1 MFTWKYLQTFSFLVF
16 ISHKDIQTSISF
28 YKNIIE
34 LVTQRSILFYQLGL
48 ASQTYLFKDVSS
60 LKKKKSGRYET
71 EVKILTN
78 VAWNTNEEWLK
89 NSNNNKSWGSS

>member
-1 MFTWKYLQTFSFLVF
+1 MNLLEMFTWKYLQTFSFLVF

-60 LKKKKSGRYET
+60 LKKVVDMKQRWKY
-71 EVKILTN
+71 
-78 VAWNTNEEWLK
+78 
-89 NSNNNKSWGSS
+89 